1 MVGVGHVKV
10 LERARVATGW
20 FYAAAGA
27 QSRWVRVRPLPAAA
41 HALQERGSF
50 VLAPAPVLSTMARV
64 FKLPLV
70 ALALRAAP
78 AEVPCVVPI
87 RAPRCQPGPP
97 QQAGALTSSERL
109 RPGYRCSGREGLN

>member
-70 ALALRAAP
+70 ALALRATP
-78 AEVPCVVPI
+78 AECH
-87 RAPRCQPGPP
+87 
-97 QQAGALTSSERL
+97 ALCTSERL
-109 RPGYRCSGREGLN
+109 AASLARPNKPVR